1 MSRGTGA
8 SGRDPHPG
16 GGAFIETYVA
26 PDMHMKPLA
35 RTIQLFADAGL
46 EIRDVQAMRE
56 HYPRTVAAW
65 ARTLEE
71 RWDDAVA
78 LVGEEQARVW
88 RLYLA
93 GGSLAFEQN
102 RMGVD
107 QILLVRPTP
116 DGDSRMPATPLAW
129 LATRGGPAEP
139 GR

>member
-1 MSRGTGA
+1 
-8 SGRDPHPG
+8 
-16 GGAFIETYVA
+16 
-26 PDMHMKPLA
+26 MHMKPLA
-35 RTIQLFADAGL
+35 RTLAHFADAGL

-65 ARTLEE
+65 ARTLEQ

-78 LVGEEQARVW
+78 LVGAEQARVW

-107 QILLVRPTP
+107 QILLVRPGS
-116 DGDSRMPATPLAW
+116 DGNSRMPATPLAW
-129 LATRGGPAEP
+129 LGARGP
-139 GR
+139 GEASR